1 MVAAVA
7 LALTLADPA
16 TYLRPVVQEMTSEWP
31 HNKTVTIVCH
41 GHSVPAGYFK
51 TPEVRTME
59 AYPHLLHAQ
68 LAAHYTH
75 AVINVTVTA
84 IGGEDSVSGSKRFD
98 RDVLPL
104 KPDVVT
110 IDYGLNDRH
119 LPLETSKKAWT
130 EMVDKCK
137 ARGIKVILLTPSP
150 DLSAKILD
158 DKDPLSLQ
166 AAQIRTIA
174 QEEGVAL
181 ADPYERFRQ
190 IAKSTPDLT
199 PYMSQVNH
207 PSRKGHEE
215 ITALILPW
223 FLTPK
228 P

>member
-1 MVAAVA
+1 MLAAVA

-16 TYLRPVVQEMTSEWP
+16 TYLRPVVQEMTREWP

-51 TPEVRTME
+51 TPEVSTMD
-59 AYPHLLHAQ
+59 AYPHLLHAR
-68 LAAHYTH
+68 LASLFTH
-75 AVINVTVTA
+75 AVINVIVTA
-84 IGGEDSVSGSKRFD
+84 IGGEDSVSGAKRFD

-190 IAKSTPDLT
+190 IAARGGDITD
-199 PYMSQVNH
+199 YMSQVNH
-207 PSRKGHEE
+207 PNLRGHVE
-215 ITALILPW
+215 INGVLLPW